1 MYSVFR
7 TLSSRSLLQ
16 THSQKLAIVNSYC
29 SIIGSKQVLQ
39 RMEML
44 NKRSPA
50 LLIKIK
56 SHYLLSAREQLVYT
70 TRQYNQ
76 ENVNPI

>member
-29 SIIGSKQVLQ
+29 SIIGSKQVLHG
-39 RMEML
+39 
-44 NKRSPA
+44 NAK
-50 LLIKIK
+50 
-56 SHYLLSAREQLVYT
+56 
-70 TRQYNQ
+70 
-76 ENVNPI
+76 